1 MNLTINS
8 ISSVD
13 RAYGLSSQNK
23 NSKNEN
29 VSFEGL
35 KMSSKQVKG
44 AAIGFAL
51 FAASVLGLSACKSN
65 DSKESKESANTEYV
79 ARSQDIEKLEK
90 SEEAENVSYDKQI
103 NEYMAQDKK
112 VANVEIYDDT
122 EGDINSYCVRVGK
135 GYDKDGKLIRKFVI
149 YLPKQSPSYSY
160 YSGESDYTSYEGIQ
174 YLPDKTITENFAPE
188 EDGKTVEIVYN
199 KPVKFEG
206 ESGYKKTEVLADY
219 PDLQEGVYAKTVI
232 YTKGKEQI
240 SSECA
245 EYSKDFRK
253 CVLFYDKN
261 GKLLEKRYFVP
272 DKDYSSLV
280 LDEKKSVLK

>member
-79 ARSQDIEKLEK
+79 ASSQDIEKLEK

-149 YLPKQSPSYSY
+149 QVFHRYC
-160 YSGESDYTSYEGIQ
+160 TYE
-174 YLPDKTITENFAPE
+174 YF
-188 EDGKTVEIVYN
+188 DG
-199 KPVKFEG
+199 
-206 ESGYKKTEVLADY
+206 
-219 PDLQEGVYAKTVI
+219 
-232 YTKGKEQI
+232 
-240 SSECA
+240 C
-245 EYSKDFRK
+245 
-253 CVLFYDKN
+253 
-261 GKLLEKRYFVP
+261 
-272 DKDYSSLV
+272 
-280 LDEKKSVLK
+280 